1 VSLNIVTEL
10 SFVFHK
16 YVVGVSVGLPYVKAK
31 PFPRLELVSIVKS
44 ISLPSSYHS

>member
-1 VSLNIVTEL
+1 MSLNIVTEL
-10 SFVFHK
+10 SLAFHK
-16 YVVGVSVGLPYVKAK
+16 YVVGVMVGLPYVKAK